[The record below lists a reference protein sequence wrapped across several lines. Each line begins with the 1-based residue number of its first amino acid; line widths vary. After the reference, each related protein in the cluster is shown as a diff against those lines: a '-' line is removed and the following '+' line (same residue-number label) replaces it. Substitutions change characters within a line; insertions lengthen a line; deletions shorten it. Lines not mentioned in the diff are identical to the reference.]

1 MTKRKISL
9 FFCAFFL
16 VLITASIATYLKSY
30 TAHAKGRIVGIR
42 VEIYQDVNATTLLT
56 EIDWQF
62 VEPNETKTYTCY
74 VKSKSNVPA
83 YLTLTTE
90 SWNPINASE
99 YIFLTWNYDNSTL
112 EPEELREIT
121 FSLYVD
127 INVSGIDTFT
137 FDIVVSAKKIGF
149 GAS

>member
-1 MTKRKISL
+1 MKKHKLSL
-9 FFCAFFL
+9 FFCAL
-16 VLITASIATYLKSY
+16 LLILIGATIATYLKSY
-30 TAHAKGRIVGIR
+30 TVNAKGRVVGIR
-42 VEIYQDVNATTLLT
+42 VEIYQDANATIPLTL
-56 EIDWQF
+56 IDWDF
-62 VEPNETKTYTCY
+62 IEPNETKSYVCY

-127 INVSGIDTFT
+127 INISGIDAFS
-137 FDIVVSAKKIGF
+137 FDIVVTAQKIGF